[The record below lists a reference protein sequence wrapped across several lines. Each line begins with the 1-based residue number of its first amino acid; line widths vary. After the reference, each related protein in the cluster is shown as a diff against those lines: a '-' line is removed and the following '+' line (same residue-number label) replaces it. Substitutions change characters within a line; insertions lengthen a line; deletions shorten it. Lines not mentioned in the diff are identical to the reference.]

1 MRYGYARVS
10 SKDQNEARQIDA
22 LKRFGVDGIFLDK
35 QSGKNFDR
43 KGWRGL
49 LLNLK
54 QGDIV
59 VVESID
65 RMGRDYNEIKQEWA
79 WITKTAGAHI
89 VVLDMPLLDT
99 RPSKDL
105 TGSLISDIVLSLL
118 SYVAEVE
125 RRNIKKRQAEG
136 IAAAKAR
143 GQKFGRPRIE
153 RPTDF
158 RIVGSWADTAAIYG
172 VSESTV
178 RRWAK

>member
-1 MRYGYARVS
+1 MIYGYARVS

-22 LKRFGVDGIFLDK
+22 QKKFGVDGICLDK

-43 KGWRGL
+43 DGWRGL
-49 LLNLK
+49 LLHLK
-54 QGDIV
+54 QGDVV

-65 RMGRDYNEIKQEWA
+65 RMGRNYEEIKQEWRYV
-79 WITKTAGAHI
+79 TKVVGAHI

-99 RPSKDL
+99 RPGKDL
-105 TGSLISDIVLSLL
+105 TGSLIADIVLSLL
-118 SYVAEVE
+118 SYVAQVE
-125 RRNIKKRQAEG
+125 RENIKKRQAEG
-136 IAAAKAR
+136 IAAAHLR
-143 GQKFGRPRIE
+143 GVKFGRPKIE

-158 RIVGSWADTAAIYG
+158 HIIGSPADTAAIYG